1 MYFYKKLRVA
11 VWAVS
16 ALVGLIIILLPFLF
30 RQYLPTQPYLI
41 PINQQVNNTFVF
53 GLVIILGFPAVVEY
67 NNYRWGRQIEQAIP
81 RLLRDIAEA
90 ARSGVTLPRAVE
102 EASQRSYGP
111 LSNELE
117 YALAKFLLGAS
128 WEEALTSLTKR
139 INRPVIARLATIL
152 VEANQTGGKV
162 SEVLDTSVQLFSSL
176 EEYKEEQL
184 NNTRPYLLTIYM
196 ATAIFLIIAYVV
208 LTQFLAPLAVAST
221 QQAASAG
228 ATTLAN
234 VLDINYYK
242 SILFWASIIESFF
255 GGLIS
260 GKIGER
266 SYLAGLR
273 HSIILIA
280 ITLVFFNLTGV

>member
-16 ALVGLIIILLPFLF
+16 TLVGLTVILLPFLL
-30 RQYLPTQPYLI
+30 RQYTPTQPYLI
-41 PINQQVNNTFVF
+41 PITQQINNTIAF
-53 GLVIILGFPAVVEY
+53 GLVIMLGFPAVVEY

-90 ARSGVTLPRAVE
+90 VRSGVTLPRAVE

-111 LSNELE
+111 ISKELE

-128 WEEALTSLTKR
+128 WEEAMNSLTKR
-139 INRPVIARLATIL
+139 INRPIIARLATIL

-196 ATAIFLIIAYVV
+196 ATAIFLVIAYVV
-208 LTQFLAPLAVAST
+208 LTQFLAPLAVSSA
-221 QQAASAG
+221 QQATTSTA
-228 ATTLAN
+228 TLAN

-280 ITLVFFNLTGV
+280 ITLVFFNFTGI